1 MQIYDIYTVKFS
13 KQALKDLQK
22 IPHHIIIN
30 LEAWIHAVGL
40 CGLSEVMKIRS
51 YHDELLKGDRAGER
65 SIRLNKAYRAIYII
79 KNDGCVRFVE
89 IMEVTK
95 HEY

>member
-1 MQIYDIYTVKFS
+1 MQDIYTVKFS

-22 IPHHIIIN
+22 IPRHIIMN

-40 CGLSEVMKIRS
+40 YGLQEVRKVRG
-51 YHDELLKGDRAGER
+51 YHDELLKGDRAGEH

-79 KNDGCVRFVE
+79 ENDGSVHFVE
-89 IMEVTK
+89 IIEVTK